1 MTFQVVPISGA
12 ALGMCCG
19 NSGRPKVGGLPMY
32 TQLLASL
39 AQAVGQACRD
49 LFVIGQALTEQ
60 LW

>member
-1 MTFQVVPISGA
+1 
-12 ALGMCCG
+12 
-19 NSGRPKVGGLPMY
+19 MY